1 MARPPAGILESL
13 AAEGLSGNQALGAI
27 RSAGFTYGNEAF
39 FSEWGRVL
47 SSVASADLEA
57 GATLGTIPTFGEMT
71 PAPVNL
77 SASFLQK
84 VVLTLRDATS
94 GQTITRL
101 VSIATDQLLSR
112 EDAID
117 FATDMFQAH
126 AEDYGVQITGGAY
139 AVTQYRP

>member
-13 AAEGLSGNQALGAI
+13 AAEGLSGAEALGAL
-27 RSAGFTYGNEAF
+27 REAGFTYGNEAF
-39 FSEWGRVL
+39 YSEWGRVL
-47 SSVASADLEA
+47 AGVASADLEA
-57 GATLGTIPTFGEMT
+57 GAGLGQVPTFGEMA

-117 FATDMFQAH
+117 FATDMFAAH
-126 AEDYGVQITGGAY
+126 AEDYGVQIMGGAY